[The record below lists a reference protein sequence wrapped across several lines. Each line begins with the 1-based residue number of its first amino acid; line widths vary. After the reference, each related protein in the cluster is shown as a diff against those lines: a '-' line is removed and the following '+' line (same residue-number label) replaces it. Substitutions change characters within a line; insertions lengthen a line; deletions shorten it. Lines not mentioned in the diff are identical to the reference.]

1 MRTLCL
7 LIFALMAGAASAQTP
22 ALAPATVRI
31 SMETTAGPIVLDLEA
46 ERAPKTT
53 ANFLAYVDQHR
64 LDGTVF
70 YRAMVRNAD
79 SGLIQGGVGSN
90 PDRVLPPVAHEPTT
104 QTGLSHTDGVISLAR
119 FAPGS
124 ARRISSSSSAT

>member
-1 MRTLCL
+1 
-7 LIFALMAGAASAQTP
+7 MAGAASAQTP